1 MAWAPDYVTLAEIKV
16 QLGIDALDTADDVML
31 AVMITAASRAVD
43 TETNRQFGKTAAG
56 ELRYYTAEWRS
67 ERGVWVAV
75 IDDTFA
81 STVTIANGDG
91 DAITDYRLEPRNAA
105 AKGRPYERLVVD
117 PDSSVVPVYPDYEL
131 AVTANPYGW
140 TAVPVEAKGA
150 TRLQV
155 SRFFA
160 RRESPYG
167 VAGSPDLG
175 SEIRLLAKL
184 DPDVAVMVA
193 GLIRTR
199 RPA

>member
-1 MAWAPDYVTLAEIKV
+1 MAWAPDYVTRAEIKA
-16 QLGIDALDTADDVML
+16 QLGIDTLDTADDAL
-31 AVMITAASRAVD
+31 IDIMITTASRAID
-43 TETNRQFGKTAAG
+43 TETNRQFGSTSG
-56 ELRYYTAEWRS
+56 PEVRYYPAEWRD

-81 STVTIANGDG
+81 SSLTIANGDG
-91 DAITDYRLEPRNAA
+91 DSITDYRLEPRNAA
-105 AKGRPYERLVVD
+105 AIGRPYERLVVGR
-117 PDSSVVPVYPDYEL
+117 DSSVVPVWADYEL
-131 AVTANPYGW
+131 TVTANPWGW
-140 TAVPVEAKGA
+140 TATPTAIKGA

-155 SRFFA
+155 SRLFA

-184 DPDVAVMVA
+184 DPDVAVAVA
-193 GLIRTR
+193 GYVRTR

>member
-1 MAWAPDYVTLAEIKV
+1 MAWAPDYVTLAEIKT
-16 QLGIDALDTADDVML
+16 QLGITDTQDDALL
-31 AVMITAASRAVD
+31 AVMISTASRAVD
-43 TETNRQFGKTAAG
+43 TETNRQFGATAAG
-56 ELRYYTAEWRS
+56 ETRHYRAEWRD
-67 ERGVWVAV
+67 ERAAWVAV

-81 STVTIANGDG
+81 SSVTIENDDG

-105 AKGRPYERLVVD
+105 AIGRPYERLVVD
-117 PDSSVVPVYPDYEL
+117 RESSVVPVWADYEL
-131 AVTANPYGW
+131 AVTANPWGW
-140 TAVPVEAKGA
+140 TATPTAVKGA

-155 SRFFA
+155 SRLFA

-184 DPDVAVMVA
+184 DPDVAVAVA
-193 GLIRTR
+193 GYIRTR

>member
-1 MAWAPDYVTLAEIKV
+1 MAWAPDYVTLAEIKA
-16 QLGIDALDTADDVML
+16 QLGIDDTEDDVLL
-31 AVMITAASRAVD
+31 AVMITTSCRAID
-43 TETNRQFGKTAAG
+43 TETNRQFGATAGA
-56 ELRYYTAEWRS
+56 EARTYRAEWRD
-67 ERGVWVAV
+67 ERAAWVAV

-81 STVTIANGDG
+81 STVTIENNDG

-105 AKGRPYERLVVD
+105 ALGRPYERLVVGR
-117 PDSSVVPVYPDYEL
+117 DSSVVPVWPDYEL
-131 AVTANPYGW
+131 EVTANPWGW
-140 TAVPVEAKGA
+140 TAVPPAVKGA

-184 DPDVAVMVA
+184 DPDVAVAVA
-193 GLIRTR
+193 GYTRIR

>member
-1 MAWAPDYVTLAEIKV
+1 MAWKPDYVTLAEVKT
-16 QLGIDALDTADDVML
+16 QLGITDTQDDTL
-31 AVMITAASRAVD
+31 LSVMITTASRAVD
-43 TETNRQFGKTAAG
+43 TETNRQFGATAGA
-56 ELRYYTAEWRS
+56 ETRTYTAEWRS

-81 STVTIANGDG
+81 SSVTIENGDG
-91 DAITDYRLEPRNAA
+91 DAITDYVLEPRNAA
-105 AKGRPYERLVVD
+105 AEGRPYTRLVVGR
-117 PDSSVVPVYPDYEL
+117 DSSVVPVYADYL
-131 AVTANPYGW
+131 LDVTANPWGW
-140 TAVPVEAKGA
+140 TAVPTEVKGA

-155 SRFFA
+155 SRLFA

-184 DPDVAVMVA
+184 DPDVAVAVA